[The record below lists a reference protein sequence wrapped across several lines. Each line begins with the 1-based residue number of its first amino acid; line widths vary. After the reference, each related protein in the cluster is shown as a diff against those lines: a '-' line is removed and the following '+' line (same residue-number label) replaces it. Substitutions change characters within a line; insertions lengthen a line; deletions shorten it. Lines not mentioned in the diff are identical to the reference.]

1 MKIVRVSNFGNE
13 SISDMLIAENVDNH
27 YGEEIVRSL
36 NNVGGNYDPYYF
48 RLVHDDYKLYKFEP

>member
-1 MKIVRVSNFGNE
+1 
-13 SISDMLIAENVDNH
+13 MLIAENVDNH

-36 NNVGGNYDPYYF
+36 NSVGGNYDPYYF